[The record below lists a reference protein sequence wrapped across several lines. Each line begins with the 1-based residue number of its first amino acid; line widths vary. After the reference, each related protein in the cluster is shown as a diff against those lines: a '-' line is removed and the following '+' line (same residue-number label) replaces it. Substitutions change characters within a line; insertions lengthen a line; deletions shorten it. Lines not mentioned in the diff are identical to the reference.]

1 MSSTAATGAT
11 ATVAARKRPRSMRE
25 DRRRALIWSY
35 FFLGLFVVFFLT
47 PPLYMLITSLKS
59 NAEISRGGVPW
70 WTLKPTL
77 ENYAELLSSG
87 TYLVFFRNSAV
98 VSVLVVIIT
107 MLISIPAAFALSRM
121 KFWGSGTLA
130 TGVFLTYLI
139 PETLLF
145 IPLFKIFAFVNET
158 TGIEL
163 INHWWV
169 LIVLYPTLTVPFA
182 TWIMI
187 GYFGSIPK
195 ELDEAAVIDG
205 AGYFQILT
213 QVFIPV
219 ALPGIIA
226 ATIFAFTV
234 SWAQFLYPL
243 AFTMSADQLVLPVGI
258 ITTLIKGDV
267 FTWGQIMAGALLGAA
282 PPLIIYAFLMDYYIA
297 GLTAGATKG

>member
-1 MSSTAATGAT
+1 MAKS
-11 ATVAARKRPRSMRE
+11 RSMRA
-25 DRRRALIWSY
+25 DRRRALLWSY
-35 FFLGLFVVFFLT
+35 VFLVLFVVFFLT
-47 PPLYMLITSLKS
+47 PPVYMFITSIKS
-59 NAEISRGGVPW
+59 NAEISALGAPW
-70 WTLKPTL
+70 WVSRPTL
-77 ENYAELLSSG
+77 ENYAELLTSS

-107 MLISIPAAFALSRM
+107 MLISVPAAFALSRM
-121 KFWGSGTLA
+121 KFWGSATLA

-145 IPLFKIFAFVNET
+145 LPLFKIFAYVNEY

-169 LIVLYPTLTVPFA
+169 LVLLYPTLTVPFS

-187 GYFGSIPK
+187 GYFASIPR
-195 ELDEAAVIDG
+195 EIDEAAVIDG
-205 AGYFQILT
+205 AGYLQILT
-213 QVFIPV
+213 QIFIPV

-226 ATIFAFTV
+226 AMIFSFTV

-243 AFTMSADQLVLPVGI
+243 AFTTSADQLVLPVGI
-258 ITTLIKGDV
+258 ITTLIRGDV

>member
-1 MSSTAATGAT
+1 MAKS
-11 ATVAARKRPRSMRE
+11 RSMKD

-35 FFLGLFVVFFLT
+35 VFLCLFVVFFLT
-47 PPLYMLITSLKS
+47 PPMYMLITSLKT
-59 NAEISRGGVPW
+59 NAEISTATSPW
-70 WTLKPTL
+70 WIFSPTL
-77 ENYAELLSSG
+77 DNYIELLTSA
-87 TYLVFFRNSAV
+87 TYLGFFRNSAM
-98 VSVLVVIIT
+98 VSALVVVLT

-121 KFWGSGTLA
+121 KFWGSATHA

-139 PETLLF
+139 PVTLLF
-145 IPLFKIFAFVNET
+145 IPLFKIFVFVHEA

-163 INHWWV
+163 INRWWV
-169 LIVLYPTLTVPFA
+169 LVVLYPTLTVPFC

-187 GYFGSIPK
+187 GYFASIPK
-195 ELDEAAVIDG
+195 ELDEAALIDG
-205 AGYFQILT
+205 AGYIQILV
-213 QVFIPV
+213 QIFIPV

-243 AFTMSADQLVLPVGI
+243 AFTTSADQLVLPVGI

-267 FTWGQIMAGALLGAA
+267 FTWGQIMTGALLGAA
-282 PPLIIYAFLMDYYIA
+282 PPLVIYAFLMDYYIA